1 MRFFGIQ
8 SEKYIFFPTLYPY
21 TIGVPGKWY
30 FLEHISAR
38 DTLRIRKGY
47 ARDMPNAIVTI
58 VTNVTHFFLCVL
70 FPISY
75 RAFAHFD
82 A

>member
-38 DTLRIRKGY
+38 DTQGIRKGY
-47 ARDMPNAIVTI
+47 AERDCNNCNNCNT
-58 VTNVTHFFLCVL
+58 FFSMCTFSNFVSR
-70 FPISY
+70 F
-75 RAFAHFD
+75 RTF
-82 A
+82 